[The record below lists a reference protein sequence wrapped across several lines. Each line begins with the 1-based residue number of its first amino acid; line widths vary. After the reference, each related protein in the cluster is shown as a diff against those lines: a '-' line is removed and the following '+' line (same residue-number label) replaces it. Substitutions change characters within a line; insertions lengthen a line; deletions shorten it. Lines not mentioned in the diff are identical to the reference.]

1 MHKKKKEVKRIYK
14 KWEKEAMD
22 RERYIEKKKMKELC
36 KQKQRERRVMEENEL
51 KSLRNAVE
59 VWKFI
64 NRKRRKKREVGG
76 NIRMEQWMRYFREL
90 WEGEEEDVNKLDGHL
105 WTEEIQGVERK
116 QGKEEVRQI
125 EKS

>member
-1 MHKKKKEVKRIYK
+1 
-14 KWEKEAMD
+14 MD

-51 KSLRNAVE
+51 KSLRNAAD

-64 NRKRRKKREVGG
+64 NRKRRNKREGE

-90 WEGEEEDVNKLDGHL
+90 LEVEEEDVNKLDGHL
-105 WTEEIQGVERK
+105 WTEEVQGVERK